1 MASTDVNKIALRAA
15 KAALDSA
22 SLLEIELDG
31 TAVRVAPEPRQA
43 VPWPTLPENRPL
55 DGITESQDGPWPSPV
70 CLRCSWN
77 GGEVLLELR
86 LNIWRQRGQYEGH
99 LALQAV
105 TVPRNR
111 EIMWVNLTKR
121 IEDGME
127 RGKCSIPANF
137 ALWVREG
144 ERTALPLTG
153 ALVRSAKQA
162 GLQPLA
168 ATQFLLFE
176 LTLPEGSVSPSPSEV
191 FARIVKTAIL
201 KLPYVTRGEES
212 DIVGSPPF
220 DISAA
225 RRVAAELTPADP
237 APPLEPSVSG
247 PEPAIASSQDNVFF
261 DFIAFHDFAAFR
273 DFEWRD
279 MARINVIVGANDTG
293 KSHVLKMMYA
303 LVRSVQD
310 YTARHF
316 DADRPSWAKV
326 LTEKLIWT
334 FEPENAK
341 LGTLVHRAGLEPA
354 ELGVLAT
361 LCNEEYTFSLGPEAA
376 GEPGDFR
383 DITKDVRPQPDVRAL
398 FIPPKEVLTSLNAI
412 AAVRERLKT
421 FGFDDTYYDLVLALR
436 GDPME
441 AALPDPFQK
450 VLDALEELL
459 EGRIET
465 VQGRLMFLRGDEKH
479 GMSQT
484 AEGIKK
490 IGILTRLIKNGELRR
505 NSILFLDEPE
515 TNLHPRAARA
525 LVGMLY
531 DLSRAGVQVFLA
543 THSYFVLKQLEIVA
557 RAHEHPVMLCSL
569 ERGPSGVQ
577 ASFFDLQKG
586 MPETGILTEA
596 LRQYDEDVVVSEQ
609 KEG

>member
-1 MASTDVNKIALRAA
+1 MATTDVNRIALRAA
-15 KAALDSA
+15 KAALDAA
-22 SLLEIELDG
+22 SSLEIEIEG
-31 TAVRVAPEPRQA
+31 TAVHVEPEPRQA

-55 DGITESQDGPWPSPV
+55 EGITESVDGPWPSPV
-70 CLRCSWN
+70 RLRCSWT

-86 LNIWRQRGQYEGH
+86 LNIWRQTGQYEGH

-111 EIMWVNLTKR
+111 ELLWVNLTKR
-121 IEDGME
+121 IADGMGK
-127 RGKCSIPANF
+127 GKCSIPANF
-137 ALWVREG
+137 ALWTRDG
-144 ERTALPLTG
+144 ERNALPLTD
-153 ALVRSAKQA
+153 ALVRSARQA
-162 GLQPLA
+162 GLAPTA

-176 LTLPEGSVSPSPSEV
+176 LKLPEGIMSPPPSEV
-191 FARIVKTAIL
+191 FARMVKTTLL

-212 DIVGSPPF
+212 DIVGSAPF
-220 DISAA
+220 DISPA
-225 RRVAAELTPADP
+225 RRAAAETPPVEP
-237 APPLEPSVSG
+237 AASLDASVSG

-293 KSHVLKMMYA
+293 KSHILKMMYA
-303 LVRSVQD
+303 LARSVQD

-326 LTEKLIWT
+326 LVEKLVWT

-341 LGTLVHRAGLEPA
+341 LGTLVRRGGLQPA

-361 LCNEEYTFSLGPEAA
+361 LCNEEYTFSLGAEAA
-376 GEPGDFR
+376 GEPGDLR
-383 DITKDVRPQPDVRAL
+383 DVTREVRPQPDVRAL

-441 AALPDPFQK
+441 VALPDPFQK
-450 VLDALEELL
+450 VLNDLEALL

-465 VQGRLMFLRGDEKH
+465 VQGRLMFLRGNERH

-490 IGILTRLIKNGELRR
+490 IGILTRLIKNGALRR

-515 TNLHPRAARA
+515 ANLHPRAARA
-525 LVGMLY
+525 LVRMLY
-531 DLSRAGVQVFLA
+531 DLSCAGVQIFLA

-557 RAHEHPVMLCSL
+557 RAHERPVNLCAL
-569 ERGPSGVQ
+569 ERDTNGVR

-596 LRQYDEDVVVSEQ
+596 LRQYDEDVEVSDQ

>member
-1 MASTDVNKIALRAA
+1 MAGTDVNKIALHAA
-15 KAALDSA
+15 KAALDA
-22 SLLEIELDG
+22 ATLLEIELEG
-31 TAVRVAPEPRQA
+31 TAVRVVPEPRQA

-55 DGITESQDGPWPSPV
+55 EGITESQDGPWPSPV
-70 CLRCSWN
+70 RLRCSWN

-111 EIMWVNLTKR
+111 EILWVNLTKR
-121 IEDGME
+121 ILDGLKL
-127 RGKCSIPANF
+127 GKCSIPANF
-137 ALWVREG
+137 ALWTREG
-144 ERTALPLTG
+144 ERNALPLTD
-153 ALVRSAKQA
+153 ALVHSAKKA
-162 GLQPLA
+162 GLPPLSS
-168 ATQFLLFE
+168 TQFLLFE
-176 LTLPEGSVSPSPSEV
+176 LTLPDGGVSPSPPDV
-191 FARIVKTAIL
+191 FARLVKTALL

-212 DIVGSPPF
+212 DILGSPPF

-225 RRVAAELTPADP
+225 SRAAAEVTPTSP
-237 APPLEPSVSG
+237 APVLGSSVAR

-261 DFIAFHDFAAFR
+261 DFISFLDFGAFR
-273 DFEWRD
+273 EFEWRD
-279 MARINVIVGANDTG
+279 MARINVIVGANDSG
-293 KSHVLKMMYA
+293 KSHILKMMYA

-310 YTARHF
+310 YTARI

-326 LTEKLIWT
+326 LAEKLIWT
-334 FEPENAK
+334 FEPEDAK
-341 LGTLVHRAGLEPA
+341 LGNLVRRAGAEPV
-354 ELGVLAT
+354 ELGVQAT
-361 LCNEEYTFSLGPEAA
+361 LCNEEYTFSLSPTAA

-383 DITKDVRPQPDVRAL
+383 DVTKDVRPQPDVRAL

-441 AALPDPFQK
+441 VALPEPFQR
-450 VLDALEELL
+450 VLTDLEELL

-465 VQGRLMFLRGDEKH
+465 SQGRFMFLRGNEKH

-490 IGILTRLIKNGELRR
+490 IGILTRLIKNGALRR

-515 TNLHPRAARA
+515 TNLHPRAARK
-525 LVGMLY
+525 LVRMLY
-531 DLSRAGVQVFLA
+531 DLSCAGVQVFLA

-557 RAHEHPVMLCSL
+557 RAHENPVMLCSL
-569 ERGPSGVQ
+569 TRSPSGVQ

-596 LRQYDEDVVVSEQ
+596 LRQYDEDVEVSEQ
-609 KEG
+609 KES

>member
-1 MASTDVNKIALRAA
+1 MAGTDVNKIALRAA
-15 KAALDSA
+15 KAALDA
-22 SLLEIELDG
+22 ATLLEIALEG
-31 TAVRVAPEPRQA
+31 TAVRVVPEPRQA

-55 DGITESQDGPWPSPV
+55 EGITESQDGPWPSPV
-70 CLRCSWN
+70 RLRCSWN

-105 TVPRNR
+105 TVPCNR
-111 EIMWVNLTKR
+111 EILWVNLTKR
-121 IEDGME
+121 ILDGLKP
-127 RGKCSIPANF
+127 GKCSIPANF
-137 ALWVREG
+137 ALWTREG
-144 ERTALPLTG
+144 ERNALPLTE
-153 ALVRSAKQA
+153 ALVHSAKKA
-162 GLQPLA
+162 GLLPVA

-176 LTLPEGSVSPSPSEV
+176 LTLPDGGVSPSPQDV
-191 FARIVKTAIL
+191 FARMAKTALL

-220 DISAA
+220 DISAV
-225 RRVAAELTPADP
+225 RRAAAEITPVEP
-237 APPLEPSVSG
+237 APVLEASVSR

-261 DFIAFHDFAAFR
+261 DFIGFHDVGAFR
-273 DFEWRD
+273 EFEWRD
-279 MARINVIVGANDTG
+279 MARINVIVGANDSG
-293 KSHVLKMMYA
+293 KSHILKMMYA

-310 YTARHF
+310 YTARI

-326 LTEKLIWT
+326 LAEKLVWT
-334 FEPENAK
+334 FEPEDAK
-341 LGTLVHRAGLEPA
+341 LGNLVRRAGAEPA
-354 ELGVLAT
+354 ELSVLAT
-361 LCNEEYTFSLGPEAA
+361 LCNEEYTFSLGPTAA

-383 DITKDVRPQPDVRAL
+383 DVTKDVRPQPDVRAL

-441 AALPDPFQK
+441 VALPEPFQR
-450 VLDALEELL
+450 VLTDLEELL

-465 VQGRLMFLRGDEKH
+465 SQGRFMFLRGEEKH

-490 IGILTRLIKNGELRR
+490 IGILTRLIKNGALRR

-515 TNLHPRAARA
+515 TNLHPRAARK
-525 LVGMLY
+525 LVRMLY
-531 DLSRAGVQVFLA
+531 DLSCAGVQVFVA
-543 THSYFVLKQLEIVA
+543 THSYFVLKQLEILA

-569 ERGPSGVQ
+569 ARGPSGVQ

-596 LRQYDEDVVVSEQ
+596 LRQYDEDIEVSEQ
-609 KEG
+609 KES